1 MPESS
6 GPKLANKENL
16 MFTYQPGGSTPF
28 NNFTASLAEDAAAPK
43 RGTVQGPRR
52 KNAEYTSTYDDANPL
67 AIDMQQ
73 RVPVL
78 SLQNIASSVYNL
90 TTASTNTY
98 TVSLWVK
105 VVQFPTKY
113 GNTRSY
119 LHQVDPNRP
128 GTSGLVTKSKRA
140 ALARFDYSYSG
151 TGTQYNGFIQFGAM
165 APYYKNA
172 SGTPNYKSIFSPISF
187 GAAICCRHYQA
198 SVYTDYKFNLNQWYL
213 LTIQLQS
220 NSTFASSTQTLDV
233 KMFVNNSQENIAKCL
248 GIAWQQNKGIIRDS
262 NGDYLRLQNAKRKT
276 GLVAGQPGF
285 YNCSTGGTVSNA
297 SSQSITYN
305 YFMNLSR
312 LNCISYSPILTFGGG
327 IYHNVNNGNATP
339 YQFGGYGSNLCQVG
353 SSINFGQTYIYNT
366 AFNSSLYTQFKG
378 LYS

>member
-1 MPESS
+1 MPQSS

-28 NNFTASLAEDAAAPK
+28 NNFTASLAADAAAPK
-43 RGTVQGPRR
+43 RGAVQGPRR
-52 KNAEYTSTYDDANPL
+52 VNDQYTSSYDDVYSSGSY
-67 AIDMQQ
+67 QG
-73 RVPVL
+73 VPVL
-78 SLQNIASSVYNL
+78 SLQNTASSVYNL
-90 TTASTNTY
+90 TTANTSVY
-98 TVSLWVK
+98 TISLWVK
-105 VVQFPTKY
+105 VVEFPTKY

-119 LHQVDPNRP
+119 QHQNNPNNP
-128 GTSGLVTKSKRA
+128 GDSGFVTKSKRA
-140 ALARFDYSYSG
+140 GLARFDYSYSG
-151 TGTQYNGFIQFGAM
+151 TGTQHNGYIQFGAM

-187 GAAICCRHYQA
+187 GAAIVCRHYQA

-220 NSTFASSTQTLDV
+220 NSTFASAAQTLDV

-248 GIAWQQNKGIIRDS
+248 GVAWQQNKGIIRDS
-262 NGDYLRLQNAKRKT
+262 NGDYLRSQNAKRKT

-305 YFMNLSR
+305 YFMNLAR

-327 IYHNVNNGNATP
+327 LHYNYNSGNVTP
-339 YQFGGYGSNLCQVG
+339 YQFGGGGSNLCQVG

>member
-1 MPESS
+1 MPQSS

>member
-1 MPESS
+1 MPTSA
-6 GPKLANKENL
+6 GPILPNKENL
-16 MFTYQPGGSTPF
+16 MFMFQPGSTTLF
-28 NNFTASLAEDAAAPK
+28 NNFTSSLAPDVAAPSN
-43 RGTVQGPRR
+43 GAVIGPRR
-52 KNAEYTSTYDDANPL
+52 VNVDYTSTYDDTNSSGSYQGTPE
-67 AIDMQQ
+67 
-73 RVPVL
+73 L

-90 TTASTNTY
+90 NTSSTSTY

-113 GNTRSY
+113 QNTLSYQRS
-119 LHQVDPNRP
+119 D
-128 GTSGLVTKSKRA
+128 GDTTKSKRA
-140 ALARFDYSYSG
+140 ALAKFDYSYSG

-172 SGTPNYKSIFSPISF
+172 SGTPNYKSVFSPISF
-187 GAAICCRHYQA
+187 GAAICCAKYQT

-220 NSTFASSTQTLDV
+220 NSTFASSAQTLNV
-233 KMFVNNSQENIAKCL
+233 KMFVNNSQENIAQCL
-248 GIAWQQNKGIIRDS
+248 GIAWK
-262 NGDYLRLQNAKRKT
+262 QNASFGSTGHSKIKRAE
-276 GLVAGQPGF
+276 GYVAGQPGF
-285 YNCSTGGTVSNA
+285 YNCATGGTVSNA

-312 LNCISYSPILTFGGG
+312 LNCISYSPILQFGYQGVGAIGG
-327 IYHNVNNGNATP
+327 NNGTNTP
-339 YQFGGYGSNLCQVG
+339 VQSTTGHNSTFQVG

-366 AFNSSLYTQFKG
+366 AFNSSLYTQFNS

>member
-1 MPESS
+1 MPQSS

-43 RGTVQGPRR
+43 KGAVQGPRR
-52 KNAEYTSTYDDANPL
+52 VNPTYTSTYDDRNSNNSRIPT
-67 AIDMQQ
+67 
-73 RVPVL
+73 L
-78 SLQNIASSVYNL
+78 SLQNIASSVYDLN
-90 TTASTNTY
+90 TANTNTY
-98 TVSLWVK
+98 TLSLWVK
-105 VVQFPTKY
+105 VVEFPTKY
-113 GNTRSY
+113 GSTQSER
-119 LHQVDPNRP
+119 HQQYPVYYD

-151 TGTQYNGFIQFGAM
+151 TGNQFNGFIQFGAM

-172 SGTPNYKSIFSPISF
+172 SGTPNYKSVFSPISF
-187 GAAICCRHYQA
+187 GVAICCRHYQA

-220 NSTFASSTQTLDV
+220 NSTFASFAQTLDV

-248 GIAWQQNKGIIRDS
+248 GVAWSQNKGSLDS
-262 NGDYLRLQNAKRKT
+262 GGGYQLPKRIN

-285 YNCSTGGTVSNA
+285 YNCATGGTVSNA

-305 YFMNLSR
+305 YFMNLAR
-312 LNCISYSPILTFGGG
+312 LNCISYSPILQFGGLHYNG
-327 IYHNVNNGNATP
+327 NDGNATP

-366 AFNSSLYTQFKG
+366 TFNSSLYTQFKG

>member
-1 MPESS
+1 MPQSS

-28 NNFTASLAEDAAAPK
+28 NNFTASLAADAAAPK
-43 RGTVQGPRR
+43 RGAVQGPRR
-52 KNAEYTSTYDDANPL
+52 VNAQYTSTYDDANPL

-73 RVPVL
+73 RVSVL
-78 SLQNIASSVYNL
+78 SLQNINGALYTLN
-90 TTASTNTY
+90 TASTNTY
-98 TVSLWVK
+98 TLSLWVK
-105 VVQFPTKY
+105 IVEFPTKY
-113 GNTRSY
+113 SNTKSEK
-119 LHQVDPNRP
+119 HQSDTNRP
-128 GTSGLVTKSKRA
+128 GTSGLVTKTKRA
-140 ALARFDYSYSG
+140 ALARFDYSFSG
-151 TGTQYNGFIQFGAM
+151 TGTQHNGYIQFGAM

-220 NSTFASSTQTLDV
+220 DSTFASAKQNINV

-248 GIAWQQNKGIIRDS
+248 GVAWQQNKGIL
-262 NGDYLRLQNAKRKT
+262 NEPGGYQLAKRKT

-285 YNCSTGGTVSNA
+285 YNCSTGGTISNA

-305 YFMNLSR
+305 YFMNLAR
-312 LNCISYSPILTFGGG
+312 LNCISYSPILTYGGG
-327 IYHNVNNGNATP
+327 IHYNYNDGNATP

-353 SSINFGQTYIYNT
+353 SSINFGQTYIYST
-366 AFNSSLYTQFKG
+366 AFNSSLYTQFKS

>member
-1 MPESS
+1 MPQSS

-28 NNFTASLAEDAAAPK
+28 SNFTASLAPDAAAPK
-43 RGTVQGPRR
+43 RGAVQGPRR
-52 KNAEYTSTYDDANPL
+52 VNAQYTSTYDDANPL
-67 AIDMQQ
+67 AIDIPQ
-73 RVPVL
+73 RLPVL

-90 TTASTNTY
+90 TTANTSVY
-98 TVSLWVK
+98 TLSLWVK
-105 VVQFPTKY
+105 IVEFPTKY
-113 GNTRSY
+113 SNTRSEK
-119 LHQVDPNRP
+119 HQSDPARP

-140 ALARFDYSYSG
+140 GLARFDYSFSG
-151 TGTQYNGFIQFGAM
+151 TGNQFNGYIQFGAM

-187 GAAICCRHYQA
+187 GAAIVCRHYQA

-220 NSTFASSTQTLDV
+220 NSTFASAAQTLDV

-248 GIAWQQNKGIIRDS
+248 GVAWQQNKGIL
-262 NGDYLRLQNAKRKT
+262 NEPGGYQLAKRKT

-285 YNCSTGGTVSNA
+285 YNCSTGVTISNA

-305 YFMNLSR
+305 YFMNLAR
-312 LNCISYSPILTFGGG
+312 LNCISYSPILQFGGISDNNNQG
-327 IYHNVNNGNATP
+327 IYTP
-339 YQFGGYGSNLCQVG
+339 YQFGQRGNSNLFQVG

-366 AFNSSLYTQFKG
+366 TFNSSLYTQFRS